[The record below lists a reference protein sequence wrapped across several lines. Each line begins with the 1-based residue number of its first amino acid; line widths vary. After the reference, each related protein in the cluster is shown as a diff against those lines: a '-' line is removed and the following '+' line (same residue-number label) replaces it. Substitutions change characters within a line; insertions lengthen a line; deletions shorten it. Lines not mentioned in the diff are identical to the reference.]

1 MPGLS
6 AIRGRNGNLCSS
18 GGKNLDGEDAPALL
32 AFANFQVFHHQN
44 EFSEDKRLYSR
55 EPEWRELDPYAAQY
69 GRLVKHHGA
78 EPNQQ
83 IAGNREVGDDL
94 VPRAL
99 CEGRM
104 PPVAGCCAS
113 T

>member
-1 MPGLS
+1 MEDLKIGE
-6 AIRGRNGNLCSS
+6 GKES
-18 GGKNLDGEDAPALL
+18 GGILAVEILKKALL
-32 AFANFQVFHHQN
+32 
-44 EFSEDKRLYSR
+44 SR

-104 PPVAGCCAS
+104 PARCWLLCFHVAFFGMRLCRFLHLKPGRKLQR
-113 T
+113 